1 MGVIIM
7 SPLSNN
13 PTDSP
18 NQSIMPTQRSK
29 DIMSRLRQGEVI
41 LGDGS
46 YVVTLEKRGYVKAG
60 DWTPEAAVEEPEGV
74 KMLATEFAK
83 AGADVTQTFTFY
95 STDDWIDTFECSDK
109 NKPKKATCRQI
120 NQAACKIAK
129 EVQSEYDTIVAG
141 GITQTETYV
150 ETRDKD
156 KVQAEL
162 KKALEVLIEN
172 DVDLIIVEY
181 FFYVQEME

>member
-1 MGVIIM
+1 M
-7 SPLSNN
+7 SPLSDQ
-13 PTDSP
+13 TTGSTK
-18 NQSIMPTQRSK
+18 QSIMPTQRSK

-60 DWTPEAAVEEPEGV
+60 DWTPEASVEEPEGV
-74 KMLATEFAK
+74 KTLAREFAK

-95 STDDWIDTFECSDK
+95 STDDWIGTFDEEGT
-109 NKPKKATCRQI
+109 PKLTCKQI
-120 NQAACKIAK
+120 NSAACKIAK
-129 EVQSEYDTIVAG
+129 EVSDEYGTIVCG

-150 ETRDKD
+150 TTKNKE
-156 KVQAEL
+156 KVQEEL

-172 DVDLIIVEY
+172 D
-181 FFYVQEME
+181 